1 LSQKAVEYLRP
12 ATFTPGLKASSLLDA
27 IEQMLTV
34 AQKNPDVLDPAA
46 LRAAV
51 LDRQKIN
58 PPVLPSGIA
67 LPHARTDS
75 VRSMVIVVATT
86 DAPLPVESL
95 AVQVMFL
102 IGVPKTATVQYLE
115 LISFLTRH
123 LRDPGTVER
132 LCRAADKDEF
142 LGVFLEK

>member
-1 LSQKAVEYLRP
+1 MSQKAVEYLRP
-12 ATFTPGLKASSLLDA
+12 ATFIPGLKASSLLDA

-51 LDRQKIN
+51 LDRQKID
-58 PPVLPSGIA
+58 PPILPSGIA

-75 VRSMVIVVATT
+75 VRSMVIVVATS
-86 DAPLPVESL
+86 DAALPVENS
-95 AVQVMFL
+95 AVRVMFL
-102 IGVPKTATVQYLE
+102 IGVPKTATVQYLQ

-123 LRDPGTVER
+123 LREPGTVER
-132 LCRAADKDEF
+132 LRRATSKDEF
-142 LGVFLEK
+142 LNAFLEK